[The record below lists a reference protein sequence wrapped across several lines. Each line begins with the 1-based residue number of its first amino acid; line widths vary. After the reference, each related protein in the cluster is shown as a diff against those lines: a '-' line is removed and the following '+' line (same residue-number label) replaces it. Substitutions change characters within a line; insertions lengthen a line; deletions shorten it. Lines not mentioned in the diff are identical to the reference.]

1 MSVATE
7 STADDAAPSGPVA
20 STIETGR
27 RLNNRAGEELLNT
40 LDYVPEFGIDWKVEA
55 AAMHMSGSKDRGQ
68 LGLGTIL
75 AAFVVAIAAMVVI
88 LVLDRFDTSLG
99 DPTNSDLGNSSDSIL
114 GGFADMTDLIGPL
127 FLLAIGVVIIG
138 LIRRVQG

>member
-7 STADDAAPSGPVA
+7 SAANDAPSGAIA
-20 STIETGR
+20 STVEAGR
-27 RLNNRAGEELLNT
+27 QFSHRAGEELLNT

-55 AAMHMSGSKDRGQ
+55 TAMHMSGRTDRGQ